1 MTNNKQQTAVE
12 WFSVRRDILE
22 IEVRLG
28 KLSPIEYA
36 EELTKA
42 EQQAKEMHKEEII
55 NSFFEGAYGGDNI
68 SGEQYYNETY
78 GGNNHVCCTPEG
90 QIKRYLNCIGCDR
103 KPQTYEGNK

>member
-12 WFSVRRDILE
+12 WFSVRRDVLE

-42 EQQAKEMHKEEII
+42 EQQAKEMENELMKGMYVEG
-55 NSFFEGAYGGDNI
+55 SFAKMRYYDGLEYIDA
-68 SGEQYYNETY
+68 EQYYQQTY
-78 GGNNHVCCTPEG
+78 GGGE
-90 QIKRYLNCIGCDR
+90 Q
-103 KPQTYEGNK
+103 

>member
-12 WFSVRRDILE
+12 WFSVRRDVLE

-42 EQQAKEMHKEEII
+42 EQQAKEMHKQEITQ
-55 NSFFEGAYGGDNI
+55 AWKKGDGQFDKV
-68 SGEQYYNETY
+68 SDKMSLEYYEKTY
-78 GGNNHVCCTPEG
+78 GGSNE
-90 QIKRYLNCIGCDR
+90 
-103 KPQTYEGNK
+103 